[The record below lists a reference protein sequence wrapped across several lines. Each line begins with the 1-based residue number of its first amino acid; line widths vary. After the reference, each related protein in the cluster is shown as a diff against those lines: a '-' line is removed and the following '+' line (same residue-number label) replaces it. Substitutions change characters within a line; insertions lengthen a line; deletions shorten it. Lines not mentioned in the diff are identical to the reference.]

1 MANHFKSG
9 SPRTDAVMKLVPSD
23 IELWINAIQT
33 LNLQPS
39 TTSSHILQQI
49 LRLNLASQDDVLRMM
64 PYAAHLK
71 VAAFARMQKR

>member
-1 MANHFKSG
+1 
-9 SPRTDAVMKLVPSD
+9 MKLVPSD
-23 IELWINAIQT
+23 IELWISAIQT

-39 TTSSHILQQI
+39 TTTSSHILQQI